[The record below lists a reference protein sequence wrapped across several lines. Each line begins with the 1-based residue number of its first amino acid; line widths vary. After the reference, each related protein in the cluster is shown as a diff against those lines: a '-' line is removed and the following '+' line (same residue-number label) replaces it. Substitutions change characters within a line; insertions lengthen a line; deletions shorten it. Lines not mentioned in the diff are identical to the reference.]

1 MIVHSRLLIVAV
13 VVARLLTR
21 SNSAAEAN
29 DADKWGTISGR
40 ITVEGDFETRPP
52 LVKKGDVNVTDATTC
67 AIADIPDERVQVDPF
82 TKGLANVAVYLKI
95 KPMLIHPNLA
105 NSTQKEVVFD
115 IRGCRFVPHFM
126 LVRTDQTIRL
136 TNSDPVA
143 NNVRADFVK
152 NGSTNVVVLPVNQK
166 DVVISCKDP
175 EKLPARVVCDI
186 HPWMT
191 AQWLILDHPYMAI
204 TNSKGEFEVPNL
216 PVGEHEFT
224 VWHESVGYLDKSYKV
239 TVKPGDNK
247 LCSIHV
253 SEKLLR
259 RKNS

>member
-13 VVARLLTR
+13 VVAQLLTR
-21 SNSAAEAN
+21 SISAAEAI
-29 DADKWGTISGR
+29 DADKWGTISGQ

-52 LVKKGDVNVTDATTC
+52 LVKKGDVNVKDATTC
-67 AIADIPDERVQVDPF
+67 AVADIPDERVQVDPT
-82 TKGLANVAVYLKI
+82 TKGLANVVVYLKK
-95 KPMLIHPNLA
+95 KPTLIHPDLE
-105 NSTQKEVVFD
+105 NSPKKELIFD

-136 TNSDPVA
+136 ANSDPVA
-143 NNVRADFVK
+143 NNVRADLLM
-152 NGSTNVVVLPVNQK
+152 NSPMNVVVLPLNQK

-175 EKLPARVVCDI
+175 EKLPRRVVCDI

-216 PVGEHEFT
+216 PIGEHEFT

-247 LCSIHV
+247 LSSIHV
-253 SEKLLR
+253 AEKLLR
-259 RKNS
+259 PKSP

>member
-1 MIVHSRLLIVAV
+1 MIGHSRLLIVAV
-13 VVARLLTR
+13 VVAQLLTR
-21 SNSAAEAN
+21 SISAAEAI
-29 DADKWGTISGR
+29 DADKWGSISGR
-40 ITVEGDFETRPP
+40 ITVEGDFETLPP
-52 LVKKGDVNVTDATTC
+52 LVKKGDLNVRDATTC
-67 AIADIPDERVQVDPF
+67 AIADIPDERVHVDPA

-95 KPMLIHPNLA
+95 KPTLIHPKLE
-105 NSTQKEVVFD
+105 NSTQKEVVFN

-143 NNVRADFVK
+143 NNVRADLVK
-152 NGSTNVVVLPVNQK
+152 NGTTNVLVLPLNQK
-166 DVVISCKDP
+166 DVVIECKNP
-175 EKLPARVVCDI
+175 EKLPTRVVCDI

-191 AQWLILDHPYMAI
+191 AQWLILDHPYMTI

-216 PVGEHEFT
+216 PIGEHEFT

-247 LCSIHV
+247 LSSIHV
-253 SEKLLR
+253 AEKLLR
-259 RKNS
+259 PKSP